1 MGCDYSTPCWK
12 LLGVQKKFVESGR
25 KLWTM
30 VVKYCV
36 KRCELVDNHIGPY
49 GHAGAWVIPTPLH
62 SFSTV
67 YARGYPRGFRNFAG
81 KTGTDW
87 KASSNKR
94 KH

>member
-81 KTGTDW
+81 K
-87 KASSNKR
+87 
-94 KH
+94 